1 MRTELHRALR
11 IIAIVTAAGLS
22 FMAAGNL
29 QNQSA
34 LTSFIFGATGVTMF
48 IAIALLT
55 IYGVKGNVSSDDFD
69 STIKNAAQQ
78 IATKDDKDK
87 K

>member
-11 IIAIVTAAGLS
+11 IIAIITAAGLS
-22 FMAAGNL
+22 FMAAGNFWE
-29 QNQSA
+29 QSA
-34 LTSFIFGATGVTMF
+34 LTSFVFGATGVAMF

-55 IYGVKGNVSSDDFD
+55 IFGVKGQITSEDFD

-78 IATKDDKDK
+78 IQTKDDKEK

>member
-22 FMAAGNL
+22 FMAAGNFWD
-29 QNQSA
+29 QSA
-34 LTSFIFGATGVTMF
+34 LSSFIFGATGVAMF

-78 IATKDDKDK
+78 IQTKDDKDK